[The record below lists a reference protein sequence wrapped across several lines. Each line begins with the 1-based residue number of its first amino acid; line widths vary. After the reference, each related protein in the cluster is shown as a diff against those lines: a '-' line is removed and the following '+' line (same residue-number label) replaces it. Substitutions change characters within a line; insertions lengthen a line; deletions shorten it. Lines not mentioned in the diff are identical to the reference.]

1 MEGLWLKQVMATAVP
16 WAFAFLV
23 GGLLL
28 RENRENR
35 NPLEWTL
42 VDRCLLVVALYFFA
56 GGVSSFV
63 YGFAALQTDQ
73 FSFVNWSGMELYY
86 KGVRATG
93 IVWVAFVV
101 IGIVVRRRAPES
113 RVFAHAVLQYIALSV
128 AGVCYVYGPVTHPAP
143 VLLSMALG
151 TLIFLLLEPAF
162 AVPWLA
168 SFSFIIVAST
178 VATVTGLIPYAPFYT
193 SAPFQDGAIAPLYLV
208 ATEAFVLVLFWVMLL
223 LTAYIFLRWRD
234 RETKFSDMSALLKKM
249 FGRYLSTEVMNAILK
264 DPSSLELGGERRT
277 VTIMMTDLRG
287 FTALSERLEP
297 EKVVQMLNAYF
308 EVMVDIVLKYHGT
321 INEFIG
327 DALLVIFGAPN
338 EMPNRNAQ
346 AIACAIDMQ
355 NAMTDVNRENRLN
368 GLPELEMG
376 IGLNEAEVIVGNIGS
391 SKRSKYAVVG
401 SGVNMASRI
410 ESYTVGGQVLI
421 SESVKREATDIL
433 RIDDRVDV
441 LPKGALATFS
451 IYDVGGIGGPYNL
464 ALDEKKPDYAV
475 LSKEIPLQYAV
486 LDGKDVEKK
495 GRQGHMVRLSR
506 KGAAMDLQG
515 NVDALTNLKLNLS
528 DVDEELAQKDFYGKV
543 IAPLSNGQPIY
554 SVRFTAVP
562 PEVSAYFKALLKYA
576 VNEESAP
583 ADPALVRP
591 YEGTQEDL

>member
-1 MEGLWLKQVMATAVP
+1 MMEGLWLKQVLSTAVP

-28 RENRENR
+28 RENRKNR
-35 NPLEWTL
+35 NPLEWIL
-42 VDRCLLVVALYFFA
+42 VDRSLLVAALYFFA

-63 YGFAALQTDQ
+63 YGFAILQADPL
-73 FSFVNWSGMELYY
+73 SFINWSTMPLYY
-86 KGVRATG
+86 TLVRATG
-93 IVWVAFVV
+93 MVWVVLVV
-101 IGIVVRRRAPES
+101 IGIWVRGRAPES
-113 RVFAHAVLQYIALSV
+113 RVFTHVVLQYSALSI
-128 AGVCYVYGPVTHPAP
+128 AGACYMYGPVTHPGP

-151 TLIFLLLEPAF
+151 TMNFLLLGPSF
-162 AVPWLA
+162 AVPWLVT
-168 SFSFIIVAST
+168 FSLIIVAST
-178 VATVTGLIPYAPFYT
+178 VATLTGLLPYAPFYT
-193 SAPFQDGAIAPLYLV
+193 STPFQDGVIDPFYLV
-208 ATEAFVLVLFWVMLL
+208 ATEAFVLLLFWVMLV
-223 LTAYIFLRWRD
+223 LTAYIFVRWRD

-264 DPSSLELGGERRT
+264 DPASLELGGERRK

-338 EMPNRNAQ
+338 EMEDRNAQ
-346 AIACAIDMQ
+346 AIACSIDMQ
-355 NAMTDVNRENRLN
+355 IAMTEVNRQNRRN

-410 ESYTVGGQVLI
+410 ESYTVGGQVLV
-421 SESVKREATDIL
+421 SESVKREAADIL
-433 RIDDRVDV
+433 RIDDRMDV
-441 LPKGALATFS
+441 LPKGAQAPIS

-464 ALDEKKPDYAV
+464 ALDETKPDYAV
-475 LSKEIPLQYAV
+475 LSKGVPLHYAV
-486 LDGKDVEKK
+486 LEGKDVGKK
-495 GRQGHMVRLSR
+495 GLRGSILRLSK
-506 KGAAMDLQG
+506 KGADIDLQG
-515 NVDALTNLKLNLS
+515 PVDVLTNLKLSLT

-543 IAPLSNGQPIY
+543 IAPLNNGQPIY
-554 SVRFTAVP
+554 TVRFTAVP

-576 VNEESAP
+576 IKPV
-583 ADPALVRP
+583 L
-591 YEGTQEDL
+591 